1 MTYDINTYELI
12 LQNNSTTEIR
22 FYTLNDL
29 AESYKYHQFEMD
41 TNNILEG
48 EYTYLLFQNA
58 LGPVTYYDE
67 DGNEILDGYT
77 FEGSLLDLYVQ
88 IEGESFKMSDIRPD
102 MGLLASVEKN

>member
-41 TNNILEG
+41 TNNIYIRYNSCCRIIKYSNILHILYSPVPKEI
-48 EYTYLLFQNA
+48 YTPYTLTIYLM
-58 LGPVTYYDE
+58 Y
-67 DGNEILDGYT
+67 
-77 FEGSLLDLYVQ
+77 
-88 IEGESFKMSDIRPD
+88 
-102 MGLLASVEKN
+102 

>member
-48 EYTYLLFQNA
+48 EYTYL
-58 LGPVTYYDE
+58 
-67 DGNEILDGYT
+67 
-77 FEGSLLDLYVQ
+77 
-88 IEGESFKMSDIRPD
+88 
-102 MGLLASVEKN
+102 